1 MCKHGSK
8 AHVRLSSA
16 CRQPAATHL
25 VVAGGVTGALGVQ
38 VPLVA
43 VAAHLAA
50 LTAHQALD
58 LGRGKIG
65 SRTQLSTVV
74 VTESA
79 GSGRG
84 RRGGKCFGLTAS
96 VLSLNAECPVASPW
110 SCASLMLRNFTPH

>member
-25 VVAGGVTGALGVQ
+25 VVAGGVAGALGVQ

-65 SRTQLSTVV
+65 SCTQLST
-74 VTESA
+74 
-79 GSGRG
+79 GSGDRVGGQRTGAAWRKMLWSHRLCALAKCRVPRG
-84 RRGGKCFGLTAS
+84 VTM
-96 VLSLNAECPVASPW
+96 VLCLFDAA
-110 SCASLMLRNFTPH
+110 